1 MDILRI
7 KEIQHEINVALTM
20 SDFEEAIRNVSKSV
34 SQSQLDEYSNWMA
47 EFGSV

>member
-1 MDILRI
+1 M
-7 KEIQHEINVALTM
+7 ALKM
-20 SDFEEAIRNVSKSV
+20 EDFLEAIRNVSKSV